1 MANYNITLDKRTLLG
16 KNLFN
21 FLVGMNCI
29 KEDRPDIAEIDE
41 RTSDGRKIT
50 QILYDF
56 GIIESPYDK
65 AFVAKVKKSQREIQR
80 GLGTL
85 ITNVDEL

>member
-1 MANYNITLDKRTLLG
+1 MASYNITLYKSTLFG

-29 KEDRPDIAEIDE
+29 KEERPDIAEIDE
-41 RTSDGRKIT
+41 RTNDGRKIM
-50 QILYDF
+50 QVLYDF
-56 GIIESPYDK
+56 GIIKSQYDRN
-65 AFVAKVKKSQREIQR
+65 FVEKIRKSQREIQQ

-85 ITNVDEL
+85 ITNIDEL